1 MLPQNDR
8 TVVCLVNAESLCS
21 LLFFFKHRFAAQC
34 WNQKRIHVVLFRIS
48 VLALR
53 SRQRALQ
60 QSRRPMRKTSKRMAQ
75 EHQRKDMDKTSKRMA
90 QDLESRT
97 SQEHARRTSTQA
109 ARMQSSFKI
118 LTQGHLRKNLFD
130 STGRPQR
137 TNKNTLT
144 NIPYTKS
151 SDTQLTP

>member
-1 MLPQNDR
+1 MLPQNDT

-21 LLFFFKHRFAAQC
+21 LLFFSNIDFPHSAETK
-34 WNQKRIHVVLFRIS
+34 K
-48 VLALR
+48 
-53 SRQRALQ
+53 
-60 QSRRPMRKTSKRMAQ
+60 QSTWCYLEFLSWLC
-75 EHQRKDMDKTSKRMA
+75 A
-90 QDLESRT
+90 QDKGHCSNPEGRCENIKEDGTRSSKEGHGQDVKENGSRSRT

-109 ARMQSSFKI
+109 AHMQSSFKI

-137 TNKNTLT
+137 INKNTQT

-151 SDTQLTP
+151 SDTQLTS